1 MQNAK
6 IAYTRRKHFVTPIWR
21 IKGHHYQS
29 GVELLELLIV
39 LAIIGVVAFIAVPI
53 YTSYRDKVNIATAVA
68 DITTI
73 EHSIEQYYQE
83 NNSYPDFLVDV
94 KKASLLDPWKHPYQY
109 LRIAG
114 ANLKGLG
121 ALRKD
126 KNRVPINTDY
136 DLYSMGKDGKS
147 VSPLTAKMSRDDI
160 VRAYNGKFI
169 GLAKDLI

>member
-1 MQNAK
+1 MQSVN
-6 IAYTRRKHFVTPIWR
+6 IAYARRKHFVTSNWR
-21 IKGHHYQS
+21 IKGRHYQS

-39 LAIIGVVAFIAVPI
+39 LAIIGVVTFIAIPM
-53 YTSYRDKVNIATAVA
+53 YASYRDKVNVATAVA

-94 KKASLLDPWKHPYQY
+94 KMAGLRDPWKHPYQY

-114 ANLKGLG
+114 ANLNGLG

-126 KNRVPINTDY
+126 KNKVPINTDY
-136 DLYSMGKDGKS
+136 DLYSMGKDGMS

-169 GLAKDLI
+169 GLAKDII

>member
-1 MQNAK
+1 MQSKK
-6 IAYTRRKHFVTPIWR
+6 IAYTRRKHFITSISR
-21 IKGHHYQS
+21 TKRRHYQS

-39 LAIIGVVAFIAVPI
+39 LAIIGVVAFIAIPM
-53 YTSYRDKVNIATAVA
+53 YTSYRDKVNVATAVA

-73 EHSIEQYYQE
+73 EQAIEQYYQE
-83 NNSYPDFLVDV
+83 NNSYPDFLAEV
-94 KKASLLDPWKHPYQY
+94 KMATLRDPWKHPYQY

-114 ANLKGLG
+114 ANLKGVG

-126 KNRVPINTDY
+126 KSKVPINTDY
-136 DLYSMGKDGKS
+136 DLYSMGEDGMS
-147 VSPLTAKMSRDDI
+147 VSPLTAKISRDDI